1 MKSYT
6 DLEQSKRLAE
16 ILPLESADMEYIFI
30 KKDNVPVGKVPF
42 VKDDSEVEDSA
53 YSHVYDRIPCWSLAA
68 LLNVIPKRINDY
80 NVLRI
85 DIGND
90 EFAIW
95 YDEIG
100 YGVNNDLPDITSET
114 AVDSC
119 YEMILKL
126 NEFKIW
132 KQ

>member
-132 KQ
+132 K